1 VCSRRRYLWLDAP
14 LRQRKDHRVRKDSQA
29 RQARPEIPAKTQTG
43 AERTTKNAWTKKS
56 GPAIK
61 SRPMIKDVGM
71 TNGVVTRKLKNVKT
85 PVAQLASMFIQM
97 RMEER
102 LASRISKINWRG
114 ISQSN
119 S

>member
-1 VCSRRRYLWLDAP
+1 MCSRQRYLWLDAP
-14 LRQRKDHRVRKDSQA
+14 LRQRKDRRVRRDNQA
-29 RQARPEIPAKTQTG
+29 RQARPEIPAKTQTV

-85 PVAQLASMFIQM
+85 LVAQRESMFIQM

-102 LASRISKINWRG
+102 VASRTSKINKPG
-114 ISQSN
+114 ISQAN

>member
-1 VCSRRRYLWLDAP
+1 MCSRQRYLWLDAP
-14 LRQRKDHRVRKDSQA
+14 LRQRKDHRVRRDSQA

-61 SRPMIKDVGM
+61 SRPMIKDAGM
-71 TNGVVTRKLKNVKT
+71 TNAVVTRKLKNVKT
-85 PVAQLASMFIQM
+85 LVAQRESMFLQM
-97 RMEER
+97 RMEES
-102 LASRISKINWRG
+102 LASRTSKINRPG
-114 ISQSN
+114 ISKAN

>member
-1 VCSRRRYLWLDAP
+1 VCSRQRYLWLDAP
-14 LRQRKDHRVRKDSQA
+14 LRQRKDHLVRRDNQA
-29 RQARPEIPAKTQTG
+29 RQARPEIPAKTQTV
-43 AERTTKNAWTKKS
+43 AERTTKNAWTRKN

-61 SRPMIKDVGM
+61 SKLMIRDAGM
-71 TNGVVTRKLKNVKT
+71 TNAVVTRKLKNVKT
-85 PVAQLASMFIQM
+85 PDAQLESMFIQM

-102 LASRISKINWRG
+102 LASRTSKINRPG

>member
-1 VCSRRRYLWLDAP
+1 MCSRQRYLWLDAP
-14 LRQRKDHRVRKDSQA
+14 LRQRKDHRVRRDNQA

-43 AERTTKNAWTKKS
+43 AERTIKNAWTKKS
-56 GPAIK
+56 APTIK
-61 SRPMIKDVGM
+61 NASMIKNAAM

-85 PVAQLASMFIQM
+85 PVAQLESMFIPM
-97 RMEER
+97 RMEES
-102 LASRISKINWRG
+102 LASRTSKINRPG